1 MAEKKVK
8 ASVIVD
14 LLGNLPRQARLF
26 GQSLVGMGRQ
36 GGASLHGLGL
46 RANSLGSQLDRLGH
60 QGQRTFSGL
69 RLGLASVSSGFDH
82 LETRAKAAYGGV
94 ARLYGLLAG
103 GAALYGLKKAF
114 IDPATA
120 MENYTIRLNS
130 LNHHDKAQTDADL
143 KWAIQNAKDTTWGL
157 QGVVQ
162 EYTSSRGF
170 GMSREEARHFITM
183 LEDQGARHGWTLPE
197 AQGASLQLKQMYS
210 RKSIQAQDAS
220 LLTGYGIDVYSVLAE
235 KLGKSRNELTTQG
248 EKGLLGPKSI
258 ELLFQTLREQAKG
271 AQKDAMNSW
280 TGLTSQLG
288 DVWQQFAVKVMN
300 QGPFKRLKTEL
311 KDFLDFAGEAQESG
325 LQDQWADRLA
335 SRFNGVFDSARRGVT
350 LFKNGL
356 NRVNAELMALR
367 KAGYGETIDNI
378 GKYAANTAKAILAI
392 YVASKLARVGMA
404 IARPA
409 WGLASAP
416 VRYPWR
422 AYRWWR
428 GRGKNAPADLP
439 GPAPFAMGGGLGAPV
454 SVFVTNWPAG
464 GVGGGSETY
473 VDGNGRTRR
482 KGARVRPGR
491 PAAPGPRSRL
501 GRAASAVSGFFGG
514 MVNRAGTLL
523 GRVPGVAR
531 AGRFMASIGR
541 RAGGWLSQVGERA
554 SGLFGGAMQ
563 KLSGATG
570 WLGNKAG
577 ALGRGALR
585 FGSRLGGPLL
595 SALSVAPTLLDKDA
609 TAEDKGGAL
618 GSATGATAG
627 GIVGAIGGTI
637 GAVAGSMLG
646 SVLGEKLGGWLG
658 DIYARWDRNDE
669 QQTVPPPVK
678 AQADMRIALAPGLVL
693 QNSAVTDS
701 NAFGLNLDVYNG
713 DNYRIY

>member
-46 RANSLGSQLDRLGH
+46 RANSLGGQLDRLGH

-114 IDPATA
+114 IDPAAA

-428 GRGKNAPADLP
+428 GRGKNAPAALP
-439 GPAPFAMGGGLGAPV
+439 GPAPFAMGGGMGAPV

-482 KGARVRPGR
+482 KGSHVRPGR

-514 MVNRAGTLL
+514 MVNRTGALLSRIPGVSTAGRWLSGMGQRARGLL
-523 GRVPGVAR
+523 GGATAR
-531 AGRFMASIGR
+531 
-541 RAGGWLSQVGERA
+541 
-554 SGLFGGAMQ
+554 
-563 KLSGATG
+563 LSGFTG
-570 WLGNKAG
+570 WLGRSAG
-577 ALGRGALR
+577 ALGRGAM
-585 FGSRLGGPLL
+585 RLGGPALT
-595 SALSVAPTLLDKDA
+595 ALSLAPTLLDKNA
-609 TAEDKGGAL
+609 SAEDKGGAL

-627 GIVGAIGGTI
+627 GLVGAIGGPI

-658 DIYARWDRNDE
+658 DIYARWDRKDE
-669 QQTVPPPVK
+669 QQTVQPSVK

>member
-8 ASVIVD
+8 AAVIVD
-14 LLGNLPRQARLF
+14 LLGTLPRQARLF

-103 GAALYGLKKAF
+103 GAALVGLKKAF
-114 IDPATA
+114 IDPAAA
-120 MENYTIRLNS
+120 MENMTLRLNS

-143 KWAIQNAKDTTWGL
+143 KWALQNAKDSTWGL

-162 EYTSSRGF
+162 EYTASRGF
-170 GMSREEARHFITM
+170 GISREEARHFITM

-235 KLGKSRNELTTQG
+235 KLGKSRNELTQQG
-248 EKGLLGPKSI
+248 EKGLLGAKSVA
-258 ELLFQTLREQAKG
+258 LLFQALREQAKG

-288 DVWQQFAVKVMN
+288 HVWQQFAVKVMN

-311 KDFLDFAGEAQESG
+311 KDFLDVAGEAQESG
-325 LQDQWADRLA
+325 LQDQWANRLA

-356 NRVNAELMALR
+356 NRVNAELIALR
-367 KAGYGETIDNI
+367 QAGYGDTLDTI
-378 GKYAANTAKAILAI
+378 GKYAANTAKAMLAI

-409 WGLASAP
+409 WGLSSAP

-422 AYRWWR
+422 AYRWWC
-428 GRGKNAPADLP
+428 GRGKNAPAGLP

-454 SVFVTNWPAG
+454 SVLVTNWPAG

-473 VDGNGRTRR
+473 VDGSGRTRR
-482 KGARVRPGR
+482 KGSRLRPGR
-491 PAAPGPRSRL
+491 PALSVPRSRL

-514 MVNRAGTLL
+514 LVNRTGARLSRLPGVSTVGRWLSGVGGGLRDMGQRARGLL
-523 GRVPGVAR
+523 GGATAR
-531 AGRFMASIGR
+531 
-541 RAGGWLSQVGERA
+541 
-554 SGLFGGAMQ
+554 
-563 KLSGATG
+563 LSGFTG
-570 WLGNKAG
+570 WLGRSTG
-577 ALGRGALR
+577 ALGRGAM
-585 FGSRLGGPLL
+585 RLGGPALT
-595 SALSVAPTLLDKDA
+595 ALSLAPTLLDKNA
-609 TAEDKGGAL
+609 SAEDKGGAL
-618 GSATGATAG
+618 GSATGATVG
-627 GIVGAIGGTI
+627 GLVGAIGGPI

-658 DIYARWDRNDE
+658 DIYARWDKQDE
-669 QQTVPPPVK
+669 QQAMPPPVK

-701 NAFGLNLDVYNG
+701 NAFGLQLDVYNG
-713 DNYRIY
+713 DNYHIY

>member
-46 RANSLGSQLDRLGH
+46 RANSLGGQLDRLGH
-60 QGQRTFSGL
+60 QGQRTFGGL

-114 IDPATA
+114 IDPAAA
-120 MENYTIRLNS
+120 MENYTIRLNAQ
-130 LNHHDKAQTDADL
+130 NNKNKGQTDDDIQ
-143 KWAIQNAKDTTWGL
+143 WATKNAKDTTWGL
-157 QGVVQ
+157 QGVIQ
-162 EYTSSRGF
+162 EYTTSREF
-170 GMSREEARHFITM
+170 GMNREQARLFVAM

-197 AQGASLQLKQMYS
+197 AQGASLQLKQMFS
-210 RKSIQAQDAS
+210 RKSIQAQDAN
-220 LLTGYGIDVYSVLAE
+220 LLTGYGVDVYSILGRA
-235 KLGKSRNELTTQG
+235 LGKTRPEMQAQG
-248 EKGLLGPKSI
+248 EKGLLGAESI
-258 ELLFQTLREQAKG
+258 RLLFQAMRAEAKG

-280 TGLTSQLG
+280 TGITSQFG

-300 QGPFKRLKTEL
+300 KGPFKRLKEEL
-311 KDFLDFAGEAQESG
+311 KSFLNFADQAQESG

-367 KAGYGETIDNI
+367 KAGYGETIDTL
-378 GKYAANTAKAILAI
+378 GKVAANTAKAILAI

-473 VDGNGRTRR
+473 VDSNGRTRR
-482 KGARVRPGR
+482 KGSRVRPGR
-491 PAAPGPRSRL
+491 PAAPMPRSRL

-523 GRVPGVAR
+523 GSVPGVAR

-563 KLSGATG
+563 TLSGATG

-595 SALSVAPTLLDKDA
+595 TALKSSAVA
-609 TAEDKGGAL
+609 
-618 GSATGATAG
+618 
-627 GIVGAIGGTI
+627 
-637 GAVAGSMLG
+637 AVAGWC
-646 SVLGEKLGGWLG
+646 GGNIRCVNTAG
-658 DIYARWDRNDE
+658 RTI
-669 QQTVPPPVK
+669 
-678 AQADMRIALAPGLVL
+678 
-693 QNSAVTDS
+693 
-701 NAFGLNLDVYNG
+701 
-713 DNYRIY
+713 